1 MLYSIYL
8 CGIYYFKWYIPFT
21 NISYFLFIY
30 KATEKVQLFDTKVHG
45 YTYFGN
51 ICNFD
56 KVNQYCCTAKELLG
70 TQQQDDLTNLKNDD
84 IIELIS
90 KI

>member
-1 MLYSIYL
+1 MCYIRFIYVVFTIL
-8 CGIYYFKWYIPFT
+8 NGIYHLLTYPFFFT
-21 NISYFLFIY
+21 Y

-70 TQQQDDLTNLKNDD
+70 TQQQDDLTNLKMMT
-84 IIELIS
+84 
-90 KI
+90 